1 MASPPSIEVGWYT
14 GSKFKEVDV
23 GKPFKVADSEF
34 LEKALNA
41 ASLRQQVI
49 SNNIANVN
57 TEGYQGQTVVFESHL
72 REAMDAENGSDDNP
86 VAGAVDP
93 EFANGDTGGWNK
105 ANLQATVESQDGK
118 LNVNNEMSSLAKNQI
133 MYNALATKV
142 SGVYGALKWVVENS
156 GR

>member
-1 MASPPSIEVGWYT
+1 MGN
-14 GSKFKEVDV
+14 
-23 GKPFKVADSEF
+23 PFRVADTDY

-57 TEGYQGQTVVFESHL
+57 TAGYQGQTVNFEGHL
-72 REAMDAENGSDDNP
+72 REAMDAEAGNEESP
-86 VAGAVDP
+86 VAGAVDQ
-93 EFANGDTGGWNK
+93 EFATGDAGGWTK
-105 ANLQATVESQDGK
+105 ASLKPTVESQEGK

-133 MYNALATKV
+133 MYNALATKI

>member
-1 MASPPSIEVGWYT
+1 M
-14 GSKFKEVDV
+14 
-23 GKPFKVADSEF
+23 GKPFQIVDSTY

-49 SNNIANVN
+49 SNNIANIN
-57 TEGYQGQTVVFESHL
+57 TPGHQGQTVNFEGQL
-72 REAMDAENGSDDNP
+72 REAMDADGADGEENP

-93 EFANGDTGGWNK
+93 EFASGDVGGWTK
-105 ANLQATVESQDGK
+105 ASLKPTVEAVDGK
-118 LNVNNEMSSLAKNQI
+118 LNINNEMSSLAKNQI

>member
-1 MASPPSIEVGWYT
+1 MGN
-14 GSKFKEVDV
+14 
-23 GKPFKVADSEF
+23 PFKVTDTEF

-49 SNNIANVN
+49 SNNIANIN
-57 TEGYQGQTVVFESHL
+57 TAGYQGQTVSFEGHL
-72 REAMDAENGSDDNP
+72 REALDAEAGNAEENP

-93 EFANGDTGGWNK
+93 EFANGDTGGWTK
-105 ANLQATVESQDGK
+105 ASLRPQVEAQDGK
-118 LNVNNEMSSLAKNQI
+118 LNINNEMSSLAKNQI
-133 MYNALATKV
+133 MYNALATKI

>member
-1 MASPPSIEVGWYT
+1 MAN
-14 GSKFKEVDV
+14 
-23 GKPFKVADSEF
+23 PFKVADTEY

-57 TEGYQGQTVVFESHL
+57 TAGYQAQTVNFEGHL
-72 REAMDAENGSDDNP
+72 REAMDAEAGNDEGSP
-86 VAGAVDP
+86 VAGCVDQ
-93 EFANGDTGGWNK
+93 EFATGEAGGWTK
-105 ANLQATVESQDGK
+105 ASLKPTVESQDGK
-118 LNVNNEMSSLAKNQI
+118 LNINNEMSSLAKNQI
-133 MYNALATKV
+133 MYNALATKI

>member
-1 MASPPSIEVGWYT
+1 MGN
-14 GSKFKEVDV
+14 
-23 GKPFKVADSEF
+23 PFKVADTEF

-57 TEGYQGQTVVFESHL
+57 TAGYQGQTVNFEGHL
-72 REAMDAENGSDDNP
+72 REALDAEAAQGEEGNP
-86 VAGAVDP
+86 TAGCVDA
-93 EFANGDTGGWNK
+93 EFATGDVGGWTK
-105 ANLQATVESQDGK
+105 ASLKPTVESQDGK
-118 LNVNNEMSSLAKNQI
+118 LNINNEMSSLAKNQI
-133 MYNALATKV
+133 MYNALATKI

>member
-1 MASPPSIEVGWYT
+1 MGN
-14 GSKFKEVDV
+14 
-23 GKPFKVADSEF
+23 PFKVADTEY

-57 TEGYQGQTVVFESHL
+57 TQGYQGQTVNFEGHL
-72 REAMDAENGSDDNP
+72 REAMDAEAGNEESA

-93 EFANGDTGGWNK
+93 EFSTGEGGGWTK
-105 ANLQATVESQDGK
+105 ANLKPTVEAQDGK
-118 LNVNNEMSSLAKNQI
+118 LNINNEMSSLAKNQI
-133 MYNALATKV
+133 MYNALATKI

>member
-1 MASPPSIEVGWYT
+1 M
-14 GSKFKEVDV
+14 
-23 GKPFKVADSEF
+23 GKPFQLVDSTY

-49 SNNIANVN
+49 SNNIANIN
-57 TEGYQGQTVVFESHL
+57 TPGHQGQTVMFEGHL
-72 REAMDAENGSDDNP
+72 REAMDADAADSEENP

-93 EFANGDTGGWNK
+93 EFADGGVGGWTK
-105 ANLQATVESQDGK
+105 ASLKPTVETMEGK
-118 LNVNNEMSSLAKNQI
+118 LNINNEMSSLAKNQI

>member
-1 MASPPSIEVGWYT
+1 M
-14 GSKFKEVDV
+14 
-23 GKPFKVADSEF
+23 GKPFQVADTEF

-49 SNNIANVN
+49 SNNIANIN
-57 TEGYQGQTVVFESHL
+57 TQGYQGQGVVFEGHL
-72 REAMDAENGSDDNP
+72 REAMEAEGGAGEENP
-86 VAGAVDP
+86 VAGAVDSDL
-93 EFANGDTGGWNK
+93 AVGDVGGWTK
-105 ANLQATVESQDGK
+105 ASLKPTVEAQDGK
-118 LNVNNEMSSLAKNQI
+118 LNINNEMASLAKNQI

>member
-1 MASPPSIEVGWYT
+1 M
-14 GSKFKEVDV
+14 
-23 GKPFKVADSEF
+23 GKPFQVADTEF

-49 SNNIANVN
+49 SNNIANIN
-57 TEGYQGQTVVFESHL
+57 TPGYQGQGVVFEGHL
-72 REAMDAENGSDDNP
+72 REAMEAESGDGEANP
-86 VAGAVDP
+86 VAGAVD
-93 EFANGDTGGWNK
+93 ADLAVGDVGGWTK
-105 ANLQATVESQDGK
+105 ASLKPTVEAQDGK
-118 LNVNNEMSSLAKNQI
+118 LNINNEMSSLAKNQI

>member
-1 MASPPSIEVGWYT
+1 MGN
-14 GSKFKEVDV
+14 
-23 GKPFKVADSEF
+23 PFRVADTDY

-57 TEGYQGQTVVFESHL
+57 TAGYKGQTVNFEGHL
-72 REAMDAENGSDDNP
+72 REAMDAEAGAEENP
-86 VAGAVDP
+86 VAGAVDQ
-93 EFANGDTGGWNK
+93 EFATGDAGGWTK
-105 ANLQATVESQDGK
+105 ASLKPTVESQDGK

-133 MYNALATKV
+133 MYNALATKI

>member
-1 MASPPSIEVGWYT
+1 MGN
-14 GSKFKEVDV
+14 
-23 GKPFKVADSEF
+23 PFKVADTEY

-57 TEGYQGQTVVFESHL
+57 TSGYQGQTVNFEGHL
-72 REAMDAENGSDDNP
+72 REAMDAESGNEENP
-86 VAGAVDP
+86 VAGAVDS
-93 EFANGDTGGWNK
+93 EFSTGDTGGWTK
-105 ANLQATVESQDGK
+105 SSLKPTVEAQDGK
-118 LNVNNEMSSLAKNQI
+118 LNINNEMSSLAKNQI
-133 MYNALATKV
+133 MYNALATKI

>member
-1 MASPPSIEVGWYT
+1 MGN
-14 GSKFKEVDV
+14 
-23 GKPFKVADSEF
+23 PFRVADTDY

-57 TEGYQGQTVVFESHL
+57 TAGYQGQTVNFEGHL
-72 REAMDAENGSDDNP
+72 REAMDTEAGDNENP

-93 EFANGDTGGWNK
+93 EFASGDTGGWTK
-105 ANLQATVESQDGK
+105 ASLKPTVEAQDGK

-133 MYNALATKV
+133 MYNALATKI